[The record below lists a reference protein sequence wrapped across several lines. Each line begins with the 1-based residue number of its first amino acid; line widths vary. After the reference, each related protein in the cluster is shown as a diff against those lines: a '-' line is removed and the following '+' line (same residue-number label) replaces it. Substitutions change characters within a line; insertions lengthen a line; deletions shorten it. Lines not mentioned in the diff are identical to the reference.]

1 MTFTYNS
8 TDLSTNLAK
17 IRRRI
22 GDVESADPLLTDEE
36 INAASS
42 ASSNN
47 NLAAALCCEW
57 IAAGFARK
65 ADKSVGPLSITLHQ
79 KYDQYIALAS
89 VLRLEDAYSTL
100 PHAGGISI
108 SEKET
113 AEEDTDRVPPSF
125 TVDGMDSEMVST
137 FNPGG
142 NTVSST

>member
-1 MTFTYNS
+1 MTFTYAS
-8 TDLSTNLAK
+8 TDLSTDLAK

-22 GDVESADPLLTDEE
+22 GDVDSADQLLADEE

-42 ASSNN
+42 ASSGIQY
-47 NLAAALCCEW
+47 AAALCCEW

-65 ADKSVGPLSITLHQ
+65 VDKSVGPLSITLHQ
-79 KYDQYIALAS
+79 KYDQYIALS
-89 VLRLEDAYSTL
+89 SLLRLEGAMNTL

-108 SEKET
+108 SEKAT
-113 AEEDTDRVPPSF
+113 AETDTDRVPPSF
-125 TVDGMDSEMVST
+125 TVDGMDSEYVST